1 MRCIVR
7 GWVLI
12 LLLSGLGQSTTVP
25 MFCSAPVNSVHG
37 LFFWNKEGEDIV
49 SITNYLEGLLTKPFI
64 RNNQL
69 LPPNSYCA
77 VLELF
82 SSYKWF
88 GREAR
93 CFIFGTWFKNTV
105 HLLLNAPFLHHHMI
119 FWDENALSLS
129 LLHSLLFPVRF
140 LFTLCLL
147 TGSLISQQLSG

>member
-25 MFCSAPVNSVHG
+25 MFCSAPVKSVHG
-37 LFFWNKEGEDIV
+37 FFFWNKEGGDIV
-49 SITNYLEGLLTKPFI
+49 SIANYLEVLLTKPFI

-69 LPPNSYCA
+69 LSPNSYCA

-93 CFIFGTWFKNTV
+93 CFIFGTWFRNTV
-105 HLLLNAPFLHHHMI
+105 HLLLNAPILHRHRI
-119 FWDENALSLS
+119 WDEHAPSLS
-129 LLHSLLFPVRF
+129 LLQSLLFPLRS
-140 LFTLCLL
+140 LFALCLL
-147 TGSLISQQLSG
+147 TGSSL